1 MSNYQDLMVEAAN
14 TFAENLKKAVPGTP
28 EVKFN
33 KSGFEIRSEVLG
45 LAKEF
50 TEFEFNS
57 RLMGYH
63 AKLEKGQLSATAQTP
78 EVPSADVV
86 LETAKKFYDFVN
98 NK

>member
-1 MSNYQDLMVEAAN
+1 MSNYQDQMVEAAN
-14 TFAENLKKAVPGTP
+14 TFAENLKKAVPSAP

-50 TEFEFNS
+50 TEFEYTTKQ
-57 RLMGYH
+57 MGYQT
-63 AKLEKGQLSATAQTP
+63 KLENGALSVKAEMP
-78 EVPSADVV
+78 EVPTADEV

-98 NK
+98 SK

>member
-1 MSNYQDLMVEAAN
+1 MSNYQDQMVDAAN
-14 TFAENLKKAVPGTP
+14 TFAENLKKAVPSAP
-28 EVKFN
+28 DVKFN

-50 TEFEFNS
+50 TEFEYTTKQ
-57 RLMGYH
+57 MGYQT
-63 AKLEKGQLSATAQTP
+63 KLENGALSVKAEMP
-78 EVPSADVV
+78 EVPTADEV